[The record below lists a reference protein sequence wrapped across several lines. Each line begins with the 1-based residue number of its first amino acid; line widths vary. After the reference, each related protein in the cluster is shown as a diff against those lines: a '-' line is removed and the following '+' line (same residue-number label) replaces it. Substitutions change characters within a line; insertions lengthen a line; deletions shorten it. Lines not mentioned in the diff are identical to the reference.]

1 MKNLSFLIKPASSS
15 CNLKCRYCFY
25 ADVSKHRDVVNHGIM
40 KDSTTDALL
49 RQTFEHLDEEGTV
62 TFAFQGGEPTVAGI
76 DYFQKFCEKAEGM
89 KKEKQ
94 KVSYAIQ
101 TNGYLLDQQWCELLK
116 KYDFLTGV
124 SLDGYKDNH
133 DYFRISGQNTA
144 TYKTVRNA
152 IDLLKK
158 NGVRFN
164 VLTVLSRQL
173 AKHPERLYKF
183 YRKEQISYIQLIP
196 CLAGLEED
204 GNPYALTPELFAD
217 FYKTFFDC
225 WFEDYQKGIYRS
237 IGLFDNLIP
246 MFADIP
252 PYQCGMLGFCR
263 LQLVVESDGSVYPC
277 DFYVLDRYNGGNIEK
292 NSLPE
297 ILNSEPMRKFVA
309 EKKPRS
315 QCCKT
320 CRFESLCHGNCKRMT
335 QLYFNDHYCGYQDFL
350 NYASGRMA
358 MIARTIK

>member
-49 RQTFEHLDEEGTV
+49 RQAFEHLDEDGTV

-158 NGVRFN
+158 
-164 VLTVLSRQL
+164 T
-173 AKHPERLYKF
+173 
-183 YRKEQISYIQLIP
+183 
-196 CLAGLEED
+196 
-204 GNPYALTPELFAD
+204 
-217 FYKTFFDC
+217 
-225 WFEDYQKGIYRS
+225 
-237 IGLFDNLIP
+237 
-246 MFADIP
+246 
-252 PYQCGMLGFCR
+252 
-263 LQLVVESDGSVYPC
+263 ESDLMC
-277 DFYVLDRYNGGNIEK
+277 
-292 NSLPE
+292 
-297 ILNSEPMRKFVA
+297 
-309 EKKPRS
+309 
-315 QCCKT
+315 
-320 CRFESLCHGNCKRMT
+320 
-335 QLYFNDHYCGYQDFL
+335 
-350 NYASGRMA
+350 
-358 MIARTIK
+358 